1 MIKYCCFLVF
11 YSRTSTSQYEDRA
24 NNANTNK
31 RAGDDKITNNNN
43 NNTNN
48 NNKTNNK
55 TNKNTNNNKTNN
67 KTNNAANNKT
77 DNKNNK
83 ITSIKYY

>member
-1 MIKYCCFLVF
+1 MIEYCCFLVF
-11 YSRTSTSQYEDRA
+11 YSQTSTSQYEDRA

-31 RAGDDKITNNNN
+31 RAGDDKITNSNN
-43 NNTNN
+43 NNTN

-55 TNKNTNNNKTNN
+55 TNKNTNNS

-83 ITSIKYY
+83 ITSNKYY